1 MSAVLKKINWVR
13 EKERNEKIL
22 KGKMKGKKERKKDK
36 ESNQKE

>member
-13 EKERNEKIL
+13 EKERNQKIL